1 MRMRGKLM
9 RLGFIGS
16 GAITE
21 AVVTGLMKSR
31 SDVETLVVSP
41 RSSSVAARLD
51 EMFPIVRVGKD
62 NQDVVDSTDIV
73 FLAVRPQIAEEVIGE
88 LRFRGH
94 QHVVSFIAAVQIE
107 ALARWIDA
115 PVTITRAIPLP
126 FVADLQ
132 GATAIYPPHDQIAD
146 LFLSLGTA
154 VQAKDLKQYDLFG
167 AASALMGTYFGLLET
182 SARWLEAEGMSY
194 DQASTY
200 LRQLFGGLSY
210 ATGASEERSFEA
222 MASDFSTK
230 GGLNEQVFT
239 EFTENGGTKALTLA
253 LESVLKRIEQR

>member
-1 MRMRGKLM
+1 M

-41 RSSSVAARLD
+41 RNSSVASRLD
-51 EMFPIVRVGKD
+51 GMFPIVRVGKD

-88 LRFRGH
+88 LRFRDD

-146 LFLSLGTA
+146 LFSSLGTA
-154 VQAKDLKQYDLFG
+154 VQSRDLKQYDLFG

-200 LRQLFGGLSY
+200 LRQLFGGLSH

>member
-1 MRMRGKLM
+1 
-9 RLGFIGS
+9 
-16 GAITE
+16 
-21 AVVTGLMKSR
+21 
-31 SDVETLVVSP
+31 
-41 RSSSVAARLD
+41 
-51 EMFPIVRVGKD
+51 
-62 NQDVVDSTDIV
+62 
-73 FLAVRPQIAEEVIGE
+73 
-88 LRFRGH
+88 
-94 QHVVSFIAAVQIE
+94 SFIAAIQIE

-146 LFLSLGTA
+146 LFSSLGTA

-200 LRQLFGGLSY
+200 LRQLFGGLSH
-210 ATGASEERSFEA
+210 ATGASEARS
-222 MASDFSTK
+222 
-230 GGLNEQVFT
+230 
-239 EFTENGGTKALTLA
+239 
-253 LESVLKRIEQR
+253 